1 MKAAVVTAAGKTP
14 VYGDFATPVAKAGE
28 ELIAV
33 RTSALSQFSKSRA
46 SGSHYSS
53 AGGFPLVAGSDGVGV
68 TQDGR
73 RVYFALPAAPFGAL
87 DEFCPVRSRQCVK
100 LPDALDD
107 VTAAAIANPGMSAW
121 AALVERA
128 RLVRGET
135 VLVNGATGT
144 AGRLAVQLA
153 KHLGAGKVIAT
164 GRNAEELQEVKTLGA
179 DIVIP
184 FTLGLLHSSGAK
196 DYENALRQV
205 FATGIDVVI
214 DYLWGES
221 AKTVIVAIAKA
232 VEDATPV
239 RFVHVGG
246 ASGEENIDLP
256 GAGAAL
262 LGDAV
267 DGQRSEKSSS
277 ARSAAVDRQRLRSGP
292 GGGPADCNQ
301 SRAAFRSGRS
311 VGESHRQTTRGFLHG
326 VVLPRNPILHAANPR
341 PGRGGINSVRN
352 PSVLFACAGEHT
364 SHDPLK
370 PLR

>member
-14 VYGDFATPVAKAGE
+14 VYGDFPTTVAKAE
-28 ELIAV
+28 QELVSV
-33 RTSALSQFSKSRA
+33 RASALSQFSKSRA

-53 AGGFPLVAGSDGVGV
+53 GGGFPLVAGSDGVGV

-73 RVYFALPAAPFGAL
+73 RVYFVLPEAPFGAL
-87 DEFCPVRSRQCVK
+87 AEFCPVSANRCVK

-107 VTAAAIANPGMSAW
+107 ITAAAIANPGMSAW

-128 RLVRGET
+128 HLVSGET

-164 GRNAEELQEVKTLGA
+164 ARNAEELEEVKKLGA

-184 FTLGLLHSSGAK
+184 FTLGNLHPSGAK
-196 DYENALRQV
+196 DYENALKHV
-205 FATGIDVVI
+205 FASGIDVGI

-232 VEDATPV
+232 VEDAKPV

-246 ASGEENIDLP
+246 ASREENIDLP
-256 GAGAAL
+256 GAAL
-262 LGDAV
+262 
-267 DGQRSEKSSS
+267 RSS
-277 ARSAAVDRQRLRSGP
+277 AIMLMGSGLKSLRM
-292 GGGPADCNQ
+292 
-301 SRAAFRSGRS
+301 
-311 VGESHRQTTRGFLHG
+311 
-326 VVLPRNPILHAANPR
+326 
-341 PGRGGINSVRN
+341 
-352 PSVLFACAGEHT
+352 SVLLESIRRVFEAVQPAGLKIAT
-364 SHDPLK
+364 KVVPLSQVEEVWDKAAGK
-370 PLR
+370 PRVVFSIG